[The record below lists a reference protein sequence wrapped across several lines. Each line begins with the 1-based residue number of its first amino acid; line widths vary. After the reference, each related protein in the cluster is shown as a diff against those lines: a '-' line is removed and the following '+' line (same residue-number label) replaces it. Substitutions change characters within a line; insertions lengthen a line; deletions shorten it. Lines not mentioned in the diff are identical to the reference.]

1 MSRQQAGRQQR
12 RVPLGPWFSLSRRA
26 AKSGTLLAPLAAIG
40 RPAIRKVG
48 TLGADFGS
56 VRI

>member
-1 MSRQQAGRQQR
+1 M
-12 RVPLGPWFSLSRRA
+12 
-26 AKSGTLLAPLAAIG
+26 AAIG

>member
-1 MSRQQAGRQQR
+1 MPGYS
-12 RVPLGPWFSLSRRA
+12 SLHER
-26 AKSGTLLAPLAAIG
+26 PIAAIG

-56 VRI
+56 VRIALGKR